1 MNSLAL
7 SLVIAGALLHAL
19 WNVSAKKAAGGL
31 PFVWLYGLVSLVACL
46 PVGLAAWRAGAALP
60 GLAGWAAIAGS
71 ALVHAVYSLVLQKG
85 YQESDFTVVYPLARG
100 TGPLFSVFGAMLVL
114 GELPSPLGW
123 LGIIA
128 ILAGILMISGNA
140 RLLAAPLPRLRA
152 GLFWG
157 VLTGLC
163 IAAYTVIDGW
173 AVKALAIQ
181 PVIYYVL
188 SLVLRT
194 ALLTPQA
201 LRAPQRL
208 RAQWRANARHVV
220 VVGVLSPAAYTLVL
234 FAMTMAP
241 LSYVAPVRELSMLI
255 GILFGARLLR
265 EAFSLL
271 RVIGVAAMVAGVL
284 MISFAG

>member
-1 MNSLAL
+1 MDPLA
-7 SLVIAGALLHAL
+7 
-19 WNVSAKKAAGGL
+19 
-31 PFVWLYGLVSLVACL
+31 F
-46 PVGLAAWRAGAALP
+46 GLAAWRAGAPLP

-71 ALVHAVYSLVLQKG
+71 ALVHAVYSLVLQKD

-100 TGPLFSVFGAMLVL
+100 TGPLFSVFGAILVL

-194 ALLTPQA
+194 TLLTPQA

-220 VVGVLSPAAYTLVL
+220 VVGALSPAAYTLVL
-234 FAMTMAP
+234 FAMTLAP

-271 RVIGVAAMVAGVL
+271 RVIGVVSMVAGVL